1 MIDYLRAYDICI
13 NICTINVIGDLPPAT
28 SDSDYVED
36 LPSYQNSFPFSEV
49 DSNRDDDAINFPDD
63 TSNDSGNSFSQQNE
77 NRPGGQR
84 PGSGGSSQRP
94 SSGRP
99 GNIGG
104 QRPGSGSSGQRPN
117 SGRPGNGQSFAQ
129 QNGNIAAN
137 RPGFGGSSGS
147 RPGLGVSPGS
157 RPGFGSSSSRPG
169 FGGLSNPRPGGSSNN
184 GQDENEIADES
195 NNFGF
200 SKKFGIAGVDFPIFS
215 RENMPQTSFT
225 CEGKENGG

>member
-1 MIDYLRAYDICI
+1 MIHICI
-13 NICTINVIGDLPPAT
+13 NIYTINVIGDLPPAT

>member
-1 MIDYLRAYDICI
+1 MIHICI
-13 NICTINVIGDLPPAT
+13 NIYTINVIGDLPPAT

-137 RPGFGGSSGS
+137 RPGFG
-147 RPGLGVSPGS
+147 VSPGS

-169 FGGLSNPRPGGSSNN
+169 FGGLSNQRPGGSSNN